1 MKLFTRFAVLITTCT
16 AVSQFAF
23 AQETAPA
30 ATPATSGTNST
41 GTACA
46 RKFGRHGGPGQ
57 RMDHLVEALGLTDQQ
72 KTQLQELFKAH
83 KPELQAI
90 REDQALSKE
99 QKMEKSKLI
108 FATIKQQ
115 ANSFL
120 TPDQIQKWDSLK
132 GPRRGHQKQ

>member
-1 MKLFTRFAVLITTCT
+1 
-16 AVSQFAF
+16 
-23 AQETAPA
+23 
-30 ATPATSGTNST
+30 
-41 GTACA
+41 
-46 RKFGRHGGPGQ
+46 
-57 RMDHLVEALGLTDQQ
+57 MDHLVEALGLTDQQ